1 MSVVLVDTGP
11 LVALLDRS
19 DSGHAWAVK
28 VFKELRP
35 PLLSCE
41 AVLAEAWHLLGDSGP
56 SRPALA
62 QLHASGIIRVA
73 FDFETEAP
81 AIWRLL
87 EKYADVPMDYADACM
102 VRMAELHP
110 RAQVWTMDDDFR
122 VYRRNGRQAIPL
134 LSPRR

>member
-19 DSGHAWAVK
+19 DSGHAWAVE
-28 VFKELRP
+28 VFKQLRP

-41 AVLAEAWHLLGDSGP
+41 AVLAETWHLLGDSGP
-56 SRPALA
+56 SRAALA
-62 QLHASGIIRVA
+62 QLHTSGIIRVA

-81 AIWRLL
+81 EVWRLL

-110 RAQVWTMDDDFR
+110 RAQVWTMDADFR

-134 LSPRR
+134 LSPGR